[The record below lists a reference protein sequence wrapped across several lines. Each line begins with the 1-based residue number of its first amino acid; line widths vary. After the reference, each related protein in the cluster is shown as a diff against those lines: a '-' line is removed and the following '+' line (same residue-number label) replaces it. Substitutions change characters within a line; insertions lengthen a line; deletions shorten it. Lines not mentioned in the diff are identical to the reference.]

1 MEVKSLN
8 ILFSINGPLLSF
20 GFHKQGLTD
29 AIYKNLT
36 INTFNG
42 LKNVTIPGGP
52 ALNPPAPTP
61 PEIWTFSLQ
70 QCCGA
75 GAVNFTSWSWRPG
88 QNWYPEQMDSFRMI
102 I

>member
-1 MEVKSLN
+1 MEVRSLN

-42 LKNVTIPGGP
+42 LKNVTIPGP
-52 ALNPPAPTP
+52 CPQPTCPHPTRDLN
-61 PEIWTFSLQ
+61 I
-70 QCCGA
+70 
-75 GAVNFTSWSWRPG
+75 
-88 QNWYPEQMDSFRMI
+88 
-102 I
+102 